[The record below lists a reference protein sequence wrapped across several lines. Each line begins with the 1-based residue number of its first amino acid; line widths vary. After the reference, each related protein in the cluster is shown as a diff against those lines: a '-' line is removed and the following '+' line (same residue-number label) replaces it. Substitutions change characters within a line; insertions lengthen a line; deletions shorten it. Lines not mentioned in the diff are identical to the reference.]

1 MSGKTYLTNQKYFKP
16 NYFEAIKYI
25 IPQYLT
31 EDDITTFG
39 NEVDIK
45 DQVINS
51 HLTIAS
57 DLSSV
62 LIVSGVEDTVYSSV
76 SSLEG
81 IAPYFVK
88 QNGLTNVTTERFERK
103 ILSPLGKSIL
113 DYKTS
118 ASFSSYVTD
127 TLLPSLALNSPTAVF
142 NTGDD
147 PSATHNYLIE
157 NLSWMYF
164 LNTTGTYFDP
174 SSYVSDLLVNKV
186 YFGKPILTNDG
197 IKGLMEH
204 VWKNKKTGYYPA
216 TTFASSTDTYVS
228 GTQQLENL
236 KTWVD
241 VIYSPLHSDKSDF
254 TVRDRFETY
263 IDSSLTTEN
272 KIPNGPFTK
281 FLRALSFVA
290 FDIDNQSELLST
302 LYDIDECPDEF
313 LPLIAELIG
322 WDLFGSD
329 PSRWR
334 LQLKNAVTIYK
345 SIGTKKSLQ
354 FAMNSVFPKD
364 MFALESKVTEVYES
378 YIPFLI
384 YYALATESQFFKSLA
399 TWTPTLAEQM
409 NVEGYS
415 TSSLDENLKLATDRI
430 LYEVYLNFKGT
441 PGFQPFP
448 KEDNGFFYRGRTY
461 PVPPFEEYPYYANFE
476 VTKEVVDFITDR
488 LACFGVRQ
496 DFALD
501 VSGYL
506 NDNVIDVDEE
516 ARAGSFLFFTSGYN
530 EPPNISRIVQDLNNE
545 NFEYVSL
552 WSGKSSHFK
561 VMFDAASFDFDKKG
575 IALDQSDSG
584 DAVMLASQITREM
597 APAHSIPLIN
607 LQLSSVDPLSLDGS
621 SLPLVI
627 LDKVEI
633 ESGATRN
640 YFLSGLNVGSYKRG
654 YATGGKEIGR
664 GATETLASPELLTA
678 TTAESIPRKS
688 LRRRSYDKLMSFNG
702 YYDRTGFNMPT
713 TFQMTEELSGIS
725 LGLIPSS
732 CQYTPVSDHVNL
744 PAIWGPCET
753 LKSDSSYYEYAV
765 SNTLASRGGKIGP
778 VKNLII
784 FAGQSNFNG
793 VGTSPR
799 DAVTGVKYWDITTS
813 SFTTLI
819 PGTNSSVNSK
829 AGTGDAPAFG
839 DKWGPEVK
847 FAELLKDFD
856 ATEDNYIFKFCA
868 DNSWV
873 IDTQASNVGPLSADT
888 YSAFLG
894 TRIVS
899 LKDSTWCPSSSRSY
913 NLYDKFAS
921 SLDTVIDHLGGSG
934 SLNNVYFM
942 WNQGETESGRG
953 QDGNSI
959 ANQYKEFTEGFLDEV
974 KLKFD
979 SRRLKLLR
987 VKINE
992 NMGSGSEADW
1002 QYYSEGTHTDA
1013 SSNFPAAAG
1022 LDILGIWGN
1031 TSDPGSY
1038 GNWSWSSTPTVRAA
1052 QEAMDT
1058 SLYGQLLDL
1067 DDVSIAGS
1075 TESIV
1080 AGIVSSVSYND
1091 SHAAVGLGASA
1102 IQHYVYKDYTPSNVH
1117 YTEPSIDIMGERLF
1131 NSWANDTGLLQDKY
1145 QRDVRND
1152 RGQLPDIYAAMHEIR
1167 EGTKVMDAS
1176 AAYGP
1181 VSLYIDS
1188 ASNVY
1193 QSYANS
1199 ATEAS
1204 GWFPNNVE
1212 DYYNFSFGKDLHKL
1226 YTIYTSTFEWHQMNE
1241 RLQYVDGANLFSHTY
1256 GPILYNHDLEDV
1268 LRDSDFLASSIDAIT
1283 YFSPVGSLF
1292 TGDLSY
1298 AASNATDMYL
1308 DTSERVVS
1316 GAVSGVELIH
1326 TSGSQEGNMFSIF
1339 KIDSQYKK
1347 ATDDPYMYDN
1357 TFILSRSTVG
1367 GLPRVRFDM
1376 SKYDAPSDRPIAT
1389 NFLVPDHEQELKVK
1403 ALVTIGGNNFG
1414 GRDIGMWIHTKPE
1427 GGKMWSYTS
1436 NGQWEQHD
1444 QLVGRQAVISNY
1456 AHVTSLPLRS
1466 KEINPVMVSG
1476 FECIDSAPHGYSYS
1490 PCVTPV
1496 SRLNETDFEELSVKF
1511 NTSNRSLLLP
1521 YDYQKTYEQLH
1532 RKDQQYVIEVFMVP
1546 NGSVGE
1552 FMLLDTVK
1560 LQDLTLKK
1568 MSEIFVNGKYH
1579 DPECIMPEVVG
1590 NCAEYRYPLT
1600 KDRLRQI
1607 FKFFNNIAGKNSAE
1621 GLASR
1626 DAFESSA
1633 IMDVSGGSRLD
1644 YRTNTNWMDSVIR
1657 GTYVINQI
1665 NIDV

>member
-16 NYFEAIKYI
+16 NYYEAVKYI
-25 IPQYLT
+25 VPQYLT
-31 EDDITTFG
+31 EDDITNFG
-39 NEVDIK
+39 TEVDIK

-51 HLTIAS
+51 HLNIAS
-57 DLSSV
+57 NLSGV
-62 LIVSGVEDTVYSSV
+62 LIVSGVEDTIYSSV
-76 SSLEG
+76 SSLSG
-81 IAPYFVK
+81 ISPYFIK
-88 QNGLTNVTTERFERK
+88 QNGLTNITSERFETK
-103 ILSPLGKSIL
+103 ILSPLSKSIL

-118 ASFSSYVTD
+118 ASFSSYVSN
-127 TLLPSLALNSPTAVF
+127 TLLPSIALNNPTAVF
-142 NTGDD
+142 NAGDD
-147 PSATHNYLIE
+147 PSATHNYLIK

-174 SSYVSDLLVNKV
+174 SSYVADQLVNNI
-186 YFGKPILTNDG
+186 YFGKPILANDG

-204 VWKNKKTGYYPA
+204 VWRNKKTGYYPA
-216 TTFASSTDTYVS
+216 TTFASGVGTYVS

-236 KTWVD
+236 KTWID
-241 VIYSPLHSDKSDF
+241 VVYSPLHSDKFDF
-254 TVRDRFETY
+254 TVRDRFETF
-263 IDSSLTTEN
+263 IDSSLQIEN

-281 FLRALSFVA
+281 FLRALSFVS

-302 LYDIDECPDEF
+302 IYDIDECPDEF
-313 LPLIAELIG
+313 LPLLAELIG

-334 LQLKNAVTIYK
+334 LQLRNAVSIYK
-345 SIGTKKSLQ
+345 SVGTKKSLQ

-364 MFALESKVTEVYES
+364 SFDLESKITEVYES

-384 YYALATESQFFKSLA
+384 FYALATESQYFKSFSS
-399 TWTPTLAEQM
+399 WTPLLAEQM
-409 NVEGYS
+409 NVESYS
-415 TSSLDENLKLATDRI
+415 SSSLDENLKLATDRI
-430 LYEVYLNFKGT
+430 LYEVYLKFKGT

-448 KEDNGFFYRGRTY
+448 NEDEGFYYRGRNY
-461 PVPPFEEYPYYANFE
+461 PIPPFEEYPYYANFE
-476 VTKEVVDFITDR
+476 VTKEVVDFIADR
-488 LACFGVRQ
+488 LACFGVRGQ
-496 DFALD
+496 FALD

-506 NDNVIDVDEE
+506 NDNIINVDDQP
-516 ARAGSFLFFTSGYN
+516 RAGSFLFFTSGYN
-530 EPPNISRIVQDLNNE
+530 DPPNISRLVQNLNSE
-545 NFEYVSL
+545 KFEYVSL

-561 VMFDAASFDFDKKG
+561 VLFDAASFDFDKQG
-575 IALDQSDSG
+575 IALDQADSG
-584 DAVMLASQITREM
+584 DAFMVASQITRDM
-597 APAHSIPLIN
+597 APAHAIPIVSLE
-607 LQLSSVDPLSLDGS
+607 LASVDTLSLDGS
-621 SLPLVI
+621 ALPLIV
-627 LDKVEI
+627 LDKTEI
-633 ESGATRN
+633 ESRATKN

-654 YATGGKEIGR
+654 YSTGGKVIGR
-664 GATETLASPELLTA
+664 EATETLASPELLTA
-678 TTAESIPRKS
+678 TNAGNIPRKS
-688 LRRRSYDKLMSFNG
+688 LRRRSYDKIMPFNG

-732 CQYTPVSDHVNL
+732 CLYTPVTDHVNL
-744 PAIWGPCET
+744 PAVWSRCET
-753 LKSDSSYYEYAV
+753 LESRNSYYEYAV

-778 VKNLII
+778 TKNLII

-793 VGTSPR
+793 VGTSTR

-813 SFTTLI
+813 SFTTLV
-819 PGTNSSVNSK
+819 PGTNSSVNPK
-829 AGTGDAPAFG
+829 AGTGNAPDLG

-888 YSAFLG
+888 DSTFLG
-894 TRIVS
+894 TRITS

-921 SLDTVIDHLGGSG
+921 SLDTVIANLGGKD

-942 WNQGETESGRG
+942 WNQGETEAGRG

-979 SRRLKLLR
+979 SRRLNLLR
-987 VKINE
+987 VKINDD
-992 NMGSGSEADW
+992 MGSGSEADW
-1002 QYYSEGTHTDA
+1002 QYYSQGTQTNA
-1013 SSNFPAAAG
+1013 SSNAPSVLG

-1031 TSDPGSY
+1031 TSDAGSY

-1052 QEAMDT
+1052 QVAMDT
-1058 SLYGQLLDL
+1058 SLYGKLLDL
-1067 DDVSIAGS
+1067 DDVPITSNDP
-1075 TESIV
+1075 V
-1080 AGIVSSVSYND
+1080 LAGITSSVTY
-1091 SHAAVGLGASA
+1091 AATAAISVYGASA
-1102 IQHYVYKDYTPSNVH
+1102 NQHFITKNYNLSSIH
-1117 YTEPSIDIMGERLF
+1117 YTDTSIDIMGERLF
-1131 NSWANDTGLLQDKY
+1131 NSWANDTGLLQDPNQK
-1145 QRDVRND
+1145 DVRND
-1152 RGQLPDIYAAMHEIR
+1152 RGQLPDIYAAMHGIR

-1176 AAYGP
+1176 AAHGP
-1181 VSLYIDS
+1181 VSLYVES

-1226 YTIYTSTFEWHQMNE
+1226 YTIYTSTFERHQMNE

-1268 LRDSDFLASSIDAIT
+1268 LRDSSFLASSIDAIT
-1283 YFSPVGSLF
+1283 YFNPVSNLFSGS
-1292 TGDLSY
+1292 LSY
-1298 AASNATDMYL
+1298 AASNAADMYL
-1308 DTSERVVS
+1308 DTFERVVS
-1316 GAVSGVELIH
+1316 GAVSAVELIH
-1326 TSGSQEGNMFSIF
+1326 TSGSQEGNMFSVF
-1339 KIDSQYKK
+1339 KIDSKYKK
-1347 ATDDPYMYDN
+1347 ATDDPYMFDN
-1357 TFILSRSTVG
+1357 TFIVSRSTVG

-1376 SKYDAPSDRPIAT
+1376 SKYNAPSDRPIAT

-1427 GGKMWSYTS
+1427 GGKMWSYTDK
-1436 NGQWEQHD
+1436 GQWEQHN
-1444 QLVGRQAVISNY
+1444 QLIGRQDVVSDY
-1456 AHVTSLPLRS
+1456 AHVVTLPLRS
-1466 KEINPVMVSG
+1466 KEINPVAISSL
-1476 FECIDSAPHGYSYS
+1476 ECIDSAPYGYSYS

-1496 SRLNETDFEELSVKF
+1496 SRLRETDFEELTVKF

-1521 YDYQKTYEQLH
+1521 YDYQKTYKQLH
-1532 RKDQQYVIEVFMVP
+1532 RKDQQYVVEVFMVP
-1546 NGSVGE
+1546 NGAVE
-1552 FMLLDTVK
+1552 NFMLLDTIK

-1579 DPECIMPEVVG
+1579 DPQCIMPEVVG

-1607 FKFFNNIAGKNSAE
+1607 FRFFNTIAGKNSAD

-1626 DAFESSA
+1626 DAFGSSA

-1644 YRTNTNWMDSVIR
+1644 YRTKTEWADSIIR

>member
-16 NYFEAIKYI
+16 TYYEAIKYI
-25 IPQYLT
+25 LPQYLT
-31 EDDITTFG
+31 EDDITNFG

-51 HLTIAS
+51 HINIAS

-62 LIVSGVEDTVYSSV
+62 LIVSGVEDTIYSSI
-76 SSLEG
+76 SSIQG

-88 QNGLTNVTTERFERK
+88 QNGLTNITTERFETK
-103 ILSPLGKSIL
+103 ILSPLNKSIL
-113 DYKTS
+113 EYKTL
-118 ASFSSYVTD
+118 AEFAKYVSG
-127 TLLPSLALNSPTAVF
+127 TLLPSITLNNPTAVF
-142 NTGDD
+142 NVGDT

-164 LNTTGTYFDP
+164 LNTTGTHFNP
-174 SSYVSDLLVNKV
+174 SEYVAEQIVNKL
-186 YFGKPILTNDG
+186 YFGKPILANDG

-204 VWKNKKTGYYPA
+204 VWRNEKTGYYPA
-216 TTFASSTDTYVS
+216 STFASGVGTYVS
-228 GTQQLENL
+228 GTQQLDNL

-254 TVRDRFETY
+254 TVRDRFETF
-263 IDSSLTTEN
+263 IDSAIKTNN

-281 FLRALSFVA
+281 FLRALSFLA

-313 LPLIAELIG
+313 LPLVAELIG

-334 LQLKNAVTIYK
+334 LQLRNAVSIYK
-345 SIGTKKSLQ
+345 AVGTKKSLQ

-364 MFALESKVTEVYES
+364 SFNLESHVTEVYES

-384 YYALATESQFFKSLA
+384 YYALATESEHFKSFS
-399 TWTPTLAEQM
+399 TWTPTLANEM
-409 NVEGYS
+409 KVEGYS
-415 TSSLDENLKLATDRI
+415 SSSLDENLKLATDRI
-430 LYEVYLNFKGT
+430 LYEVYLKFKGS

-461 PVPPFEEYPYYANFE
+461 PIPPFEEYPYYANFE
-476 VTKEVVDFITDR
+476 VTKEVVECIADR
-488 LACFGVRQ
+488 LACFGVREQ
-496 DFALD
+496 FALD

-506 NDNVIDVDEE
+506 KDNVIDVDDEP
-516 ARAGSFLFFTSGYN
+516 RAGSFLFFTSGYN
-530 EPPNISRIVQDLNNE
+530 EAPNVPRLIQNLNSE
-545 NFEYVSL
+545 KFDYVSL

-561 VMFDAASFDFDKKG
+561 VLFDAASFDFDKKG
-575 IALDQSDSG
+575 IALDQSNTG
-584 DAVMLASQITREM
+584 DAFMVASQITRDM
-597 APAHSIPLIN
+597 APAHSIPIVRLE
-607 LQLSSVDPLSLDGS
+607 LSSVDTLPLDGS
-621 SLPLVI
+621 SLPLIV
-627 LDKVEI
+627 LDKTEI

-654 YATGGKEIGR
+654 YGGDKVIGR
-664 GATETLASPELLTA
+664 AATETLASPELLTA
-678 TTAESIPRKS
+678 TNAVNIPRKS
-688 LRRRSYDKLMSFNG
+688 LRRRSYDKIMPFNG

-732 CQYTPVSDHVNL
+732 CQYTPVVDHVNL
-744 PAIWGPCET
+744 PAVWGPCET
-753 LKSDSSYYEYAV
+753 LKSANSYYEYNV

-778 VKNLII
+778 TKNLII

-793 VGTSPR
+793 AGVGPR
-799 DAVTGVKYWDITTS
+799 DTVTGVKYWDITTS
-813 SFTTLI
+813 SFTSIT
-819 PGTNSSVNSK
+819 PGTNTSINVN
-829 AGTGDAPAFG
+829 AGAATSPGYG
-839 DKWGPEVK
+839 TYWGPEVK

-873 IDTQASNVGPLSADT
+873 IDTQASNVGSLSADT
-888 YSAFLG
+888 LATTLG
-894 TRIVS
+894 TRISS
-899 LKDSTWCPSSSRSY
+899 LKTSTWCPSSTRSY
-913 NLYDKFAS
+913 KLYDKFAS
-921 SLDTVIDHLGGSG
+921 SLDTVIAHLGGKD

-942 WNQGETESGRG
+942 WNQGETEAGRG
-953 QDGNSI
+953 QDSNSI
-959 ANQYKEFTEGFLDEV
+959 ANQYKEFTEEFLDTV

-987 VKINE
+987 VKINDD
-992 NMGSGSEADW
+992 MGSGSEPDW
-1002 QYYSEGTHTDA
+1002 QTYSEGTQTNA
-1013 SSNFPAAAG
+1013 SSNASPLG
-1022 LDILGIWGN
+1022 LGVLGIWGN
-1031 TSDPGSY
+1031 TSDAGSY

-1052 QEAMDT
+1052 QVAMDT
-1058 SLYGQLLDL
+1058 SLYGNLLDL
-1067 DDVSIAGS
+1067 DDVPITSNDPDL
-1075 TESIV
+1075 
-1080 AGIVSSVSYND
+1080 AGITSSVTYTSSYLIPGTNF
-1091 SHAAVGLGASA
+1091 GASA
-1102 IQHYVYKDYTPSNVH
+1102 NMHYIWKDYKLQNIH
-1117 YTEPSIDIMGERLF
+1117 YTDTSIDIMGERLF
-1131 NSWANDTGLLQDKY
+1131 NSWANDTGLLQDPNQK
-1145 QRDVRND
+1145 DVRND
-1152 RGQLPDIYAAMHEIR
+1152 RGQLPDIYAAMHDIR

-1181 VSLYIDS
+1181 VSLYVES

-1193 QSYANS
+1193 KSYANS

-1204 GWFPNNVE
+1204 GWFPNTPE

-1226 YTIYTSTFEWHQMNE
+1226 YTIYTSTFERHQMNE

-1268 LRDSDFLASSIDAIT
+1268 LRDSSFLASSIDAIT
-1283 YFSPVGSLF
+1283 YFDPLSDLFNGS
-1292 TGDLSY
+1292 LSY
-1298 AASNATDMYL
+1298 AASDATDMYL
-1308 DTSERVVS
+1308 DTFERVVS
-1316 GAVSGVELIH
+1316 GAVTAVELIQ
-1326 TSGSQEGNMFSIF
+1326 TSGSEVGNMFSVF
-1339 KIDSQYKK
+1339 KIDSKYKK
-1347 ATDDPYMYDN
+1347 VSDDPYMFDN
-1357 TFILSRSTVG
+1357 TFIVSRSTVG

-1376 SKYDAPSDRPIAT
+1376 SKYAAPSDRPIAT

-1414 GRDIGMWIHTKPE
+1414 GRAIGMWIHTKPE
-1427 GGKMWSYTS
+1427 GGKMWSYTN
-1436 NGQWEQHD
+1436 NGKWEQHN
-1444 QLVGRQAVISNY
+1444 QLIGRQDVVSDY
-1456 AHVTSLPLRS
+1456 AHVVTLPLRS
-1466 KEINPVMVSG
+1466 KEINPVALSSL
-1476 FECIDSAPHGYSYS
+1476 ECIDSAPYGYSYS

-1496 SRLNETDFEELSVKF
+1496 SRLRETDFEELTVKF

-1521 YDYQKTYEQLH
+1521 YDYQKTYKQLH
-1532 RKDQQYVIEVFMVP
+1532 RKDQQYVVEVFMVP
-1546 NGSVGE
+1546 NGAVE
-1552 FMLLDTVK
+1552 NFMLLDTVK

-1579 DPECIMPEVVG
+1579 DPQCIMPEVVG

-1607 FKFFNNIAGKNSAE
+1607 FRFFNTIAGKNSAD

-1644 YRTNTNWMDSVIR
+1644 YRYKTDWLNTAKSAAQ
-1657 GTYVINQI
+1657 VINQI
-1665 NIDV
+1665 TIDV